1 MTNEMAVIILESL
14 YPGVKEREPSNM
26 KEQAIQKA
34 IIALEGLA
42 KDIATERL
50 IWKKL
55 TRRSSSKRMSEI
67 L

>member
-26 KEQAIQKA
+26 IEQAIRKA

-42 KDIATERL
+42 KDIAAEPD
-50 IWKKL
+50 
-55 TRRSSSKRMSEI
+55 MEEAQEVNENDE
-67 L
+67 